1 VAINPRRLRPSEL
14 CPLVNST
21 PLGTVL
27 DERQLLRHRTR
38 AGFRKLMAVDKNGA
52 PAWKWCLHPQRL
64 CQRRQ
69 LPTGA
74 QGGGPEFLTR
84 NYVTERTPHYHC
96 KDRRGTR
103 VERVEITR
111 EC

>member
-52 PAWKWCLHPQRL
+52 PAWK
-64 CQRRQ
+64 
-69 LPTGA
+69 
-74 QGGGPEFLTR
+74 
-84 NYVTERTPHYHC
+84 
-96 KDRRGTR
+96 
-103 VERVEITR
+103 
-111 EC
+111 